1 MKKQNSTWYVH
12 QNLKP
17 QGPFTQEEVRAKIFR
32 GEVGPCDLICHD
44 DIWRPASEW
53 GVFEQQLFPA
63 AQGVVFSEESRE
75 NVQEWVLLASLCDS
89 STGVESSRQEGPFSV
104 IELVQWMNQG
114 RVSPYQFVWKNGLS
128 GWCLIKDRPEF
139 RSAMTSEMLMGFE
152 L

>member
-1 MKKQNSTWYVH
+1 MKKQNSTWYIH

-17 QGPFTQEEVRAKIFR
+17 QGPFNQEEVRAKIFR
-32 GEVGPCDLICHD
+32 GEVGPYDLICHD

-63 AQGVVFSEESRE
+63 AQGVIFSDVPRIDI
-75 NVQEWVLLASLCDS
+75 QEWVLLTPSYDS

-104 IELVQWMNQG
+104 AELVQAMKEG

-128 GWCLIKDRPEF
+128 GWCQIKDRSEF
-139 RSAMTSEMLMGFE
+139 QDVMTSDFLMGSE